1 MEPIEP
7 SDYFLLYVVLFL
19 FLAALVVAGLIIV
32 ALRHENTG
40 KIKPNNAFKPSVQS
54 AGPADRYQEKRA
66 AVTALRADI
75 DLALYT
81 LELEGKTSVHQ
92 CQIAV
97 QQVYQSWQK
106 KHSGLFPATQGKIT
120 VLGKKAGLWSYKLP
134 GDLDGLV
141 AKLAA

>member
-1 MEPIEP
+1 MEP
-7 SDYFLLYVVLFL
+7 SDYFVLYVVLAL
-19 FLAALVVAGLIIV
+19 FLAALIVAALIII
-32 ALRHENTG
+32 ALRNETQG
-40 KIKPNNAFKPSVQS
+40 KIKPNNALKPAAKSEP
-54 AGPADRYQEKRA
+54 GDRYQEKRA

-97 QQVYQSWQK
+97 QQVYQGWQK
-106 KHSGLFPATQGKIT
+106 KHSGLFPSAQGKIT

-134 GDLDGLV
+134 SDLEGIV